1 MSGLVMP
8 SGLIA
13 RDGELSL
20 VLTGLHPPDEARGW
34 VPYYAFVI
42 AVGGVPAGTIR
53 LRIGDEPDLV
63 LYGGHVGYD
72 VLPAFRGRHYAE
84 RACRLLFPLMRA
96 NGQHIVWITCN
107 PDNQASRRTCERL
120 GAEFVEIIDLPT
132 DSDMYLRGERQKCR
146 YRLVVPAEAA
156 LSRLI

>member
-1 MSGLVMP
+1 MSGLIRP
-8 SGLIA
+8 STLIT

-20 VLTGLHPPDEARGW
+20 VLTGLHPADDARGW

-42 AVGGVPAGTIR
+42 AAAGAPAGTIR
-53 LRIGDEPDLV
+53 LRVGDEPDLV
-63 LYGGHVGYD
+63 FYGGHVGYD

-96 NGQHIVWITCN
+96 NGQSVVWITCN
-107 PDNQASRRTCERL
+107 PDNHASRRTCERL
-120 GAEFVEIIDLPT
+120 GAEFVEIITLPA
-132 DSDMYLRGERQKCR
+132 DSDLYLRGEREKCR
-146 YRLVVPAEAA
+146 YRLAVPAEVQ